1 MGDRLHRVF
10 PWLGVLCTTLAA
22 GVGCAPENR
31 TGGAIA
37 TALASGP
44 VRAWAAE
51 RSLGMLDASL
61 QLDGALRAQDL
72 PTARASWLEA
82 RVVYDEVQP
91 VALAAAPELDLL
103 IDGRFDNPLTQTGL
117 RLLEQGLFSQPP
129 ASSDELL
136 RLGASLRQGASLLPQ
151 ALGDPKRTLDAGAL
165 LSTMSALV
173 AVMATKADGSDS
185 PYAGT
190 AHLSIQHNLD
200 GLRTIYEQLAGP
212 VRAADPSLD
221 ERIRADVD
229 ALTEQVRGLQSTDL
243 IADKL
248 RFLRRCEALSQS
260 LIDATAALGLGATT
274 AIDVT

>member
-1 MGDRLHRVF
+1 MGNRPHRVIT
-10 PWLGVLCTTLAA
+10 WLLLLCTTLA
-22 GVGCAPENR
+22 GWTGCAPENR

-51 RSLGMLDASL
+51 RSLALLDASL
-61 QLDGALRAQDL
+61 ELDGALRAQDM
-72 PTARASWLEA
+72 TEARASWLAA
-82 RVVYDEVQP
+82 RIVYDEVQP

-103 IDGRFDNPLTQTGL
+103 IDGRFDNPLTQSGL
-117 RLLEQGLFSQPP
+117 RLIEQGLYSLPTP
-129 ASSDELL
+129 SSDELL
-136 RLGASLRQGASLLPQ
+136 RLGAALRQGAGQLPQ

-200 GLRTIYEQLAGP
+200 GIRAIYERLAEP
-212 VRAADPSLD
+212 VRVADPALD
-221 ERIRADVD
+221 ERIRADID

-260 LIDATAALGLGATT
+260 LIDVTGALGLGATT